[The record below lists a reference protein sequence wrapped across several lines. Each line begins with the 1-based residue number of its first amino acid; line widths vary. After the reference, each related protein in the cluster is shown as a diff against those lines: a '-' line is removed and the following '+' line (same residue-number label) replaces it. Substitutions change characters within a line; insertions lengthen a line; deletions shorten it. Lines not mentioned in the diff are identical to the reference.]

1 VRGAPTADSEEAS
14 MTRYRLFWSVI
25 TALALTA
32 GALPAGAQDTLKVA
46 AGQRG
51 NWDTTIAEV
60 GQRAGI
66 FKKHGL
72 VLEILWTQG
81 GGETQQAVISG
92 SVDIGVAPGIMGVLS
107 AYSKGAPVRIIGA
120 ETTGAADLYWY
131 VPAPSPIKSLKDTEG
146 KTIAYSTNGSSTH
159 GIVTAF
165 MKQFDLKAKPT
176 ATGGPAPTLTQVMSG
191 QIDVGWSAP
200 PFGLQQLD
208 EGKIRIV
215 ASGNDA
221 TVFNGQTV
229 RLLIT
234 NVQTLQSRKPAI
246 DRFMKAYRETIDWLY
261 SDDPAALKTY
271 ADFVGIP
278 VAMAKRTRDDFF
290 PKSAVDP
297 DKVVGLD
304 TIVPDAVALK
314 FTAAPLTREQLTELI
329 QIPPRQ

>member
-1 VRGAPTADSEEAS
+1 MGRGNANRGVWALVAALSIGAAMAPAA
-14 MTRYRLFWSVI
+14 
-25 TALALTA
+25 
-32 GALPAGAQDTLKVA
+32 AQDTLKLA

-66 FKKHGL
+66 FRKHGL

-81 GGETQQAVISG
+81 AGETQQAVISG

-107 AYSKGAPVRIIGA
+107 VFSKGAPVRIIGA
-120 ETTGAADLYWY
+120 ETTGASDLYWY
-131 VPAPSPIKSLKDTEG
+131 VPAASPIKSLKDTDG

-165 MKQFDLKAKPT
+165 MQQYDLKAKPT

-191 QIDVGWSAP
+191 QIDIGWSAP

-221 TVFNGQTV
+221 KVFKGQTV

-234 NVQTLQSRKPAI
+234 NTATLQNRKPVI
-246 DRFMKAYRETIDWLY
+246 ERFMKAYRETIDWLY
-261 SDDPAALKTY
+261 SDDPVALKTY

-278 VAMAKRTRDDFF
+278 VVMAKRTRDDFF
-290 PKSAVDP
+290 PKAAVDP
-297 DKVVGLD
+297 DRIVGLE
-304 TIVPDAVALK
+304 TIVPDAVTLK
-314 FTAAPLTREQLTELI
+314 FTAVPLTKEQLAELI
-329 QIPPRQ
+329 QIPPR

>member
-1 VRGAPTADSEEAS
+1 MIRVRWFLAALIALVLAS
-14 MTRYRLFWSVI
+14 AV
-25 TALALTA
+25 
-32 GALPAGAQDTLKVA
+32 PARAQDTLKVA

-107 AYSKGAPVRIIGA
+107 AFSKGAPVRIIGA

-131 VPAPSPIKSLKDTEG
+131 VPTDSPIKSLKDTDG

-159 GIVTAF
+159 GVVTAF
-165 MKQFDLKAKPT
+165 MKQYDLKAKPT
-176 ATGGPAPTLTQVMSG
+176 ATGGPAPTLTQVLSG

-208 EGKIRIV
+208 EGKIRII
-215 ASGNDA
+215 AGGNDA
-221 TVFNGQTV
+221 AVFKGQTV

-234 NVQTLQSRKPAI
+234 NVQTLQTRKDVV
-246 DRFMKAYRETIDWLY
+246 DRFMKAYRETIDWMY
-261 SDDPAALKTY
+261 SEDPAALKTY
-271 ADFVGIP
+271 ADFTGIS
-278 VAMAKRTRDDFF
+278 VATAKRTRDGFF
-290 PKSAVDP
+290 PKASVDP

-304 TIVPDAVALK
+304 TIVQDAVALK
-314 FTAAPLTREQLTELI
+314 FTAAPLTKEQLAELI
-329 QIPPRQ
+329 QIPPR

>member
-1 VRGAPTADSEEAS
+1 MSTIKR
-14 MTRYRLFWSVI
+14 
-25 TALALTA
+25 ALAVLSLSSIA
-32 GALPAGAQDTLKVA
+32 VALPAAAEDTLKIA

-66 FKKHGL
+66 FRKQGL

-131 VPAPSPIKSLKDTEG
+131 VPSTSPIKSLKDSEG
-146 KTIAYSTNGSSTH
+146 KTISYSTNGSSTH

-165 MKQFDLKAKPT
+165 MKQYDLKAKPT

-191 QIDVGWSAP
+191 QIDIGWSAP

-208 EGKIRIV
+208 EGRIRVI

-221 TVFNGQTV
+221 TVFKGQTV

-234 NVQTLQSRKPAI
+234 NVQTLKTRKPVI

-261 SDDPAALKTY
+261 SDDPAALRTY
-271 ADFVGIP
+271 AEFVGIP
-278 VAMAKRTRDDFF
+278 LAMAKRTRDDFF
-290 PKSAVDP
+290 PRSSVDP
-297 DKVVGLD
+297 DRIVGLD
-304 TIVPDAVALK
+304 TIIPDAVTLK
-314 FTAAPLTREQLTELI
+314 YTAVPLTREQLAELI

>member
-1 VRGAPTADSEEAS
+1 MGGLKHWLGAVA
-14 MTRYRLFWSVI
+14 
-25 TALALTA
+25 ALAIA
-32 GALPAGAQDTLKVA
+32 VALQSAQAQDKLKVA

-60 GQRAGI
+60 GQRGGI
-66 FKKHGL
+66 FKKNGL
-72 VLEILWTQG
+72 ELEILWTQG

-107 AYSKGAPVRIIGA
+107 AFSKGAPVRVIGA

-131 VPAPSPIKSLKDTEG
+131 VPTNSPIKSLKDTDG

-165 MKQFDLKAKPT
+165 MKQYDLKAKPT

-221 TVFNGQTV
+221 AVFKGQTV

-234 NVQTLQSRKPAI
+234 NVQTLQNRKEAV

-261 SDDPAALKTY
+261 SNDPVPLRIY
-271 ADFVGIP
+271 AEFVGIS
-278 VAMAKRTRDDFF
+278 VDMAKRTRDDFF
-290 PKSAVDP
+290 PKASVDP
-297 DKVVGLD
+297 DKIVGLE
-304 TIVPDAVALK
+304 TIVQDAVTLK
-314 FTAAPLTREQLTELI
+314 YTAAPLTKEQLAELI
-329 QIPPRQ
+329 QIPPRR

>member
-1 VRGAPTADSEEAS
+1 MMRLRHLCGALA
-14 MTRYRLFWSVI
+14 
-25 TALALTA
+25 ALALCA
-32 GALPAGAQDTLKVA
+32 ALPAANAQDTLKVA

-72 VLEILWTQG
+72 TLEILWTQG

-92 SVDIGVAPGIMGVLS
+92 SVDVGVAPGIMGVLS
-107 AYSKGAPVRIIGA
+107 AFSKGAPVRIIGA
-120 ETTGAADLYWY
+120 ETTGASDLYWY
-131 VPAPSPIKSLKDTEG
+131 VPANSPIKSLKDTDG
-146 KTIAYSTNGSSTH
+146 KTISYSTNGSSTH

-165 MKQFDLKAKPT
+165 MKQYDLKAKPT

-200 PFGLQQLD
+200 PFGMQQLD
-208 EGKIRIV
+208 EGKIRII

-221 TVFNGQTV
+221 TAFKGQTV
-229 RLLIT
+229 RLLVT
-234 NVQTLQSRKPAI
+234 NVQTLKDRKPAI

-278 VAMAKRTRDDFF
+278 LAMAKRTRDDFF
-290 PKSAVDP
+290 PRASVDP
-297 DKVVGLD
+297 DRIVGLD
-304 TIVPDAVALK
+304 TIVNDAVALK
-314 FTAAPLTREQLTELI
+314 FTATPMTKEQLAELI